1 MLALIKMA
9 IQPAQT
15 TPEPP
20 DWGRAHGGKR
30 ALHGMKGLY
39 MVVIGFI
46 WRCKGRVTPRKNS
59 VKGLTQMKLLER
71 DN

>member
-1 MLALIKMA
+1 
-9 IQPAQT
+9 
-15 TPEPP
+15 
-20 DWGRAHGGKR
+20 
-30 ALHGMKGLY
+30 

-71 DN
+71 DNWKRS